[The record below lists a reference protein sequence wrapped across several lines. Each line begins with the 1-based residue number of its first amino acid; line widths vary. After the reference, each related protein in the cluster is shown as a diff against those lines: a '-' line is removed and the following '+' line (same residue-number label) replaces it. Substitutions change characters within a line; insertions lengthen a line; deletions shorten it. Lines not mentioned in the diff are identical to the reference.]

1 MTTRRSVV
9 ETATATGRA
18 RLSDPPVSVK
28 GKLCGLWVAMLMV
41 FAYVDIFGFWRADV
55 VRGALAG
62 EVPGTGLTIGQG
74 FLLFS
79 LGYVLVPVA
88 MVVVSLL
95 APAPVNRGLNLVV
108 GTLVAVSIVAF
119 TIGEGWA
126 YYVVGSVVEVAL
138 MVAVVRIAWHWPR
151 QADPS

>member
-1 MTTRRSVV
+1 
-9 ETATATGRA
+9 
-18 RLSDPPVSVK
+18 
-28 GKLCGLWVAMLMV
+28 MLML

-62 EVPGTGLTIGQG
+62 EVPGAGVTIGQG

-79 LGYVLVPVA
+79 LGYVLVPIA

-95 APAPVNRGLNLVV
+95 APARINRILNLGVSV
-108 GTLVAVSIVAF
+108 GVALSIVAF
-119 TIGEGWA
+119 TIGESWA

-138 MVAVVRIAWHWPR
+138 LMAITWIAWDWPR
-151 QADPS
+151 QQAAP